1 MRTSKWRKKTE
12 KFSEKMD
19 KMYDVHPK
27 LLKGKRWVLKQNRKK
42 KKKVGACSFIRNI
55 LGVRNC
61 VGALGWD

>member
-12 KFSEKMD
+12 NFSEKMD

-42 KKKVGACSFIRNI
+42 KRKSWGMLFYS
-55 LGVRNC
+55 
-61 VGALGWD
+61 